1 MAKYDLKH
9 NALDP
14 LNLPL
19 SNILRLRPYLQ
30 ALISMII
37 TLQVFADDFFS
48 NMTFCQPLVY
58 HPW

>member
-1 MAKYDLKH
+1 MKPQTQRPRSIKST
-9 NALDP
+9 
-14 LNLPL
+14 L